1 MLKYTICFIQC
12 GDELLL
18 LNRLK
23 SPNMGLW
30 NGIGGKLE
38 PLETPL
44 QGITRE
50 ITEETGLCI
59 ASHHILP
66 AGIVRWIS
74 EYEQTGMYVFYCD
87 VPTKEVAT
95 PKAVDEGI
103 LMWKPLSWVLHEHN
117 AGVVD
122 NIKHFL
128 PSVLEGNFNLEH
140 IFTYNDQD
148 ELIGYKAEPLNLEKQ
163 LLQRTQ

>member
-12 GDELLL
+12 GNELLL

-44 QGITRE
+44 QSIARE
-50 ITEETGLCI
+50 ITEETGLHI
-59 ASHHILP
+59 ALDRIVP
-66 AGIVRWIS
+66 AGIVRWVS
-74 EYEQTGMYVFYCD
+74 EFEQTGMYVFYCE

-103 LMWKPLSWVLHEHN
+103 LMWKPLSWVLHKDN

-128 PSVLEGNFNLEH
+128 PSVIERNFNLEH
-140 IFTYNDQD
+140 IFSYNDQD
-148 ELIGYKAEPLNLEKQ
+148 ELVGYKTERLPMENQ
-163 LLQRTQ
+163 TLQNT